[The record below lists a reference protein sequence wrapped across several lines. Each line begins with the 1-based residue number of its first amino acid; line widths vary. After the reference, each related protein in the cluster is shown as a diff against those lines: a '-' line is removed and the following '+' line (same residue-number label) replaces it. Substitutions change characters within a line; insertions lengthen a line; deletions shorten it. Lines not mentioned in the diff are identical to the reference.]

1 MRTLKLLVATGLALA
16 SVVTMAQTAPG
27 AGIRGTRH
35 DWSSPI
41 TTNPTTGALS
51 GGQSLLV
58 WCPPAGCSTTMN
70 TTGTLVGLPNNSTTY
85 QGPGYTQYTA
95 AGATSPASV
104 RVQFGLCTKCHTPHQ
119 ARSTNLL
126 WNHTLLATN
135 YSWDQPKTTAGT
147 DYPTFVGDTYKG
159 PSTKCLSCH
168 DGTMASTDGVWFKR
182 QRVTGAAHVAAPGT
196 LDSGHEVTEPHTGNL
211 SGSHPVAF
219 PYPLGGN
226 ANTYNNTVNGP
237 QLVGAEFNVNPTLNG
252 IRLFNDAGGNITA
265 GAVSGSTGMEC
276 TSCHDVHNG
285 ARVKDVML
293 LTGKVDGSATGADG
307 YICTKCHVK

>member
-1 MRTLKLLVATGLALA
+1 M
-16 SVVTMAQTAPG
+16 
-27 AGIRGTRH
+27 
-35 DWSSPI
+35 
-41 TTNPTTGALS
+41 
-51 GGQSLLV
+51 
-58 WCPPAGCSTTMN
+58 
-70 TTGTLVGLPNNSTTY
+70 
-85 QGPGYTQYTA
+85 
-95 AGATSPASV
+95 
-104 RVQFGLCTKCHTPHQ
+104 QFGLCTKCHTPHQ

-135 YSWDQPKTTAGT
+135 YSWDQPNTTAGT
-147 DYPTFVGDTYKG
+147 KYPTFVGDTYKG

-182 QRVTGAAHVAAPGT
+182 QRVTGAAYVASPGT
-196 LDSGHEVTEPHTGNL
+196 LDSGHEVTKPHTGNL

-219 PYPLGGN
+219 PYPLGGTS
-226 ANTYNNTVNGP
+226 NTYNNTANGP
-237 QLVGAEFNVNPTLNG
+237 QLVGAEFESDPTANG

-265 GAVSGSTGMEC
+265 GAVGGSTGMEC

-307 YICTKCHVK
+307 YICTKCHKK